1 MLRTCRRTAWSAVL
15 VLTLAGWCGILS
27 SCDKDEDGTEVV
39 DAGQSVSVNGEA
51 WYVYLNGIYGNHFFN
66 SPYLKDV
73 TSVAFYMIPGKV
85 WSGGDYA
92 YLSLTLSD
100 DGVLRPWELT
110 KGQRLPVVTESI
122 GPSVTLVI
130 DSKHYSLAFVSAESV
145 VFEGYDAATK
155 RVKIALNKVV
165 FENAAAGLRYEFSGV
180 IDLEYNEYYSY

>member
-15 VLTLAGWCGILS
+15 VLTLAGWCGVSS

-39 DAGQSVSVNGEA
+39 DAGQRVSVNGES
-51 WYVYLNGIYGNHFFN
+51 WYVYTN
-66 SPYLKDV
+66 SLYNNYFYNNPYLKDH
-73 TSVAFYMIPGKV
+73 TQVAFYMSPGKV
-85 WSGGDYA
+85 WSDSDYA
-92 YLSLTLSD
+92 YLSLTLSN

-110 KGQRLPVVTESI
+110 KGQRLPVVTES
-122 GPSVTLVI
+122 GNSVMLVI

-165 FENAAAGLRYEFSGV
+165 FEHAAAGLRYEFSGV
-180 IDLEYNEYYSY
+180 IDMEYNEYYSY